1 MWIHIAVIASTV
13 GCVSTILLILICRR
27 WCYRRNRRDSSSEQA
42 NLTRIESSR
51 TRIHHHMPS
60 VHHQIQI
67 DQGNKNKS
75 SNHNHSLFRSG
86 KRTATGLF
94 SWINNPSMAV
104 DAVENG
110 WSRFAFTSYKSYM
123 PSPSKRSTLLGS
135 FAAPDYK
142 SSEAE
147 ISWEVSSESD
157 EFMQK
162 VRLNSGIKKLNQII
176 QNQNGYSNS
185 VVNSVIRT
193 ALPLPGPVLGNCVF
207 PQESYFEITILNS
220 SISDEFESVRKSV
233 EGDKAMLIA
242 KGNSEALV
250 HVTSGGKNSKVSSVE
265 EMKVDG
271 RDGGGNK
278 SESVMFSLGLTIGGP
293 VVLKVPGSYPGS
305 VGFNSNGSVYL
316 DGMKLVFESEKADW
330 IGTDKVIGCGFDPR
344 QKKVFFTLDSELM
357 HVIHCQTEEF
367 STPLYPTLAANI
379 DITVLVNFGQN
390 AFKYAPAN
398 AQRTPNPCLVSPL
411 VNSPAATIGYDDSRE
426 LFSMGRI
433 DSQWLNRTTNKGSHN
448 NNNVNNSSTMDFDQE
463 SEADLFEIAIDGSGK
478 STITT
483 S

>member
-1 MWIHIAVIASTV
+1 
-13 GCVSTILLILICRR
+13 
-27 WCYRRNRRDSSSEQA
+27 
-42 NLTRIESSR
+42 
-51 TRIHHHMPS
+51 
-60 VHHQIQI
+60 
-67 DQGNKNKS
+67 
-75 SNHNHSLFRSG
+75 
-86 KRTATGLF
+86 
-94 SWINNPSMAV
+94 MAA

-123 PSPSKRSTLLGS
+123 PSPSMRATLLGS
-135 FAAPDYK
+135 CVAPVGDNNGRE

-147 ISWEVSSESD
+147 ISWEVSRGSD

-162 VRLNSGIKKLNQII
+162 V
-176 QNQNGYSNS
+176 
-185 VVNSVIRT
+185 RT

-207 PQESYFEITILNS
+207 PQESYFEITILYS
-220 SISDEFESVRKSV
+220 SRGDEFDSIRKSV
-233 EGDKAMLIA
+233 DGGDKTKLIA

-250 HVTSGGKNSKVSSVE
+250 HVTSGNGHKKINSVE

-271 RDGGGNK
+271 REGGKKN
-278 SESVMFSLGLTIGGP
+278 ESVMFSMGLTIGGP
-293 VVLKVPGSYPGS
+293 VLLKVPGSYPGS
-305 VGFNSNGSVYL
+305 IGFNSNGSVYL
-316 DGMKLVFESEKADW
+316 DGMKLVFESEKAEW

-379 DITVLVNFGQN
+379 DIMVLVNFGQN

-398 AQRTPNPCLVSPL
+398 AQRTPNPCFVSPL
-411 VNSPAATIGYDDSRE
+411 VNSPTIGYDDSKE

-433 DSQWLNRTTNKGSHN
+433 DSQWHNRTTTKGSHN
-448 NNNVNNSSTMDFDQE
+448 NNSTMDSDEE
-463 SEADLFEIAIDGSGK
+463 SDADLFEIVIDRSGK
-478 STITT
+478 SSNTK

>member
-13 GCVSTILLILICRR
+13 GCVSTILLILIWRR
-27 WCYRRNRRDSSSEQA
+27 WYHRRNRSRNSVNSVEPS
-42 NLTRIESSR
+42 NGVIRIESSR

-60 VHHQIQI
+60 VHHQL
-67 DQGNKNKS
+67 DQPSNKNKGNYNNNNNNS
-75 SNHNHSLFRSG
+75 YSLFRNGISG
-86 KRTATGLF
+86 KRTPTLF
-94 SWINNPSMAV
+94 SWIDNPSMAA

-123 PSPSKRSTLLGS
+123 PSPSMRATLLGS
-135 FAAPDYK
+135 CVAPVGDNNGRE

-147 ISWEVSSESD
+147 ISWEVSRGSD

-162 VRLNSGIKKLNQII
+162 VRLNPGLRKSNQII
-176 QNQNGYSNS
+176 QTTNS
-185 VVNSVIRT
+185 MVNSVIRT

-207 PQESYFEITILNS
+207 PQESYFEITILYS
-220 SISDEFESVRKSV
+220 SRGDEFDSIRKSV
-233 EGDKAMLIA
+233 DGGDKTKLIA

-250 HVTSGGKNSKVSSVE
+250 HVTSGNSHKKINSVE

-271 RDGGGNK
+271 REGGKKN
-278 SESVMFSLGLTIGGP
+278 ESVMFSMGLTIGGP
-293 VVLKVPGSYPGS
+293 VLLKVPGSYPGS
-305 VGFNSNGSVYL
+305 IGFNSNGSVYL
-316 DGMKLVFESEKADW
+316 DGMKLVFESEKAEW

-379 DITVLVNFGQN
+379 DIMVLVNFGQN

-398 AQRTPNPCLVSPL
+398 AQRTPNPCFVSPL
-411 VNSPAATIGYDDSRE
+411 VNSPTIGYDDSKE

-433 DSQWLNRTTNKGSHN
+433 DSQWHNRTTTKGSHN
-448 NNNVNNSSTMDFDQE
+448 NNSTMDSDEE
-463 SEADLFEIAIDGSGK
+463 SDADLFEIVIDRSGK
-478 STITT
+478 S
-483 S
+483 